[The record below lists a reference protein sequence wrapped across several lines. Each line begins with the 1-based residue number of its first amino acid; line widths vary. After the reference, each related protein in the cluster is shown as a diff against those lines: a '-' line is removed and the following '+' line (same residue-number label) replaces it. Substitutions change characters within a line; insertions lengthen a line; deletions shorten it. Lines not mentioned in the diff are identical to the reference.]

1 MAKQEKTAAE
11 LYREQRKARLAKA
24 AKKNKKKM
32 LSPQASKR
40 IGRIVAVIIV
50 LAILCTIGGVAASYT
65 GIIERNTTVL
75 TVNGEEIKQP
85 EFAYYYN
92 NAYSMAYQY
101 ANYGYVQYDTTKTPD
116 VQTYNGEMGEIKDF
130 PEDQTAMW
138 TDYFSYYAQNSIKSI
153 KSGIAEAKKL
163 GLELDEDDIA
173 AVQSNIDS
181 TKSNAESG
189 GYSLSAYLRAYYGKG
204 LSTKLFR
211 KILEEQ
217 QLYSKLNDT
226 KETELKEA
234 LTDKQVQEAFDNAL
248 STYAVAS
255 FRSYTITAETVAN
268 EEDSTSAPTQE
279 TLAAAKERAEAIAAA
294 ATTENAFLSAVQKD
308 ANANGDDTNYLTD
321 DTSTLHENVSA
332 SDAQSAVSDS
342 EFSSMLYSKDAKA
355 NTTYIAESDTG
366 YTVCYILEGAHRP
379 DDSVKYDVRHI
390 LVKFPEDAAEETA
403 DDTAAEDA
411 ANETAAEAAEEA
423 TTEAAKETKT
433 DIPVSKL
440 DLSAYEDVNVAL
452 DVDGD
457 SATDKITYQK
467 AQDILEEYLK
477 GEHTEDAFAAL
488 AKKYSEDSNAS
499 EGGIYTDVELGQ
511 MVEPFESWAIAKD
524 RKEGDVGIVET
535 QYGYHIMYFVKT
547 TSVPWD
553 DQVRSDLVATD
564 LNDYLQ
570 GLADDEAF
578 AISVASQKGIDKVEA
593 SVVRLARNQIRNAA
607 NSSN

>member
-32 LSPQASKR
+32 LTPQATKR
-40 IGRIVAVIIV
+40 IGKIVAVIVV
-50 LAILCTIGGVAASYT
+50 LAILCAIGGIAASYT

-138 TDYFSYYAQNSIKSI
+138 TDYFSFYAQNSIKSI
-153 KSGIAEAKKL
+153 KSGVAEAKKL
-163 GLELDEDDIA
+163 GLELDEAD
-173 AVQSNIDS
+173 
-181 TKSNAESG
+181 
-189 GYSLSAYLRAYYGKG
+189 LAYYGKG
-204 LSTKLFR
+204 LSEKLFR

-217 QLYSKLNDT
+217 QLYTKLNDT
-226 KETELKEA
+226 KETELKDA
-234 LTDKQVQEAFDNAL
+234 LSKKEVREAFDNAL

-268 EEDSTSAPTQE
+268 EEDGTQE
-279 TLAAAKERAEAIAAA
+279 ANEKTLAAAKERADAIVAA
-294 ATTENAFLSAVQKD
+294 ATSENAFLSAIQKD

-321 DTSTLHENVSA
+321 DTTSLHKNVSS

-342 EFSSMLYSKDAKA
+342 EFISMLYSKDAKA
-355 NTTYIAESDTG
+355 NTTYVAESETG
-366 YTVCYILEGAHRP
+366 YTVAYILEGAHQP
-379 DDSVKYDVRHI
+379 DDSVTYDVRHI
-390 LVKFPEDAAEETA
+390 LVKFPEDAANDAA
-403 DDTAAEDA
+403 DDTAAPAEDGEE
-411 ANETAAEAAEEA
+411 ET
-423 TTEAAKETKT
+423 TTEAAKETAEEIT
-433 DIPVSKL
+433 VSAL
-440 DLSAYEDVNVAL
+440 DLSAYSDVNVIL
-452 DVDGD
+452 DVDGK
-457 SATDKITYQK
+457 SATNKATYQK

-499 EGGIYTDVELGQ
+499 DGGIYTDVTIGQ
-511 MVEPFESWAIAKD
+511 MVEPFESWAIAKG
-524 RKEGDVGIVET
+524 RKAGDVGIVET

-553 DQVRSDLVATD
+553 DKVRSDLVSTD

-578 AISVASQKGIDKVEA
+578 AVTVNNQKGIDKVEA
-593 SVVRLARNQIRNAA
+593 TVVRLARNQIRNAA
-607 NSSN
+607 NSGN

>member
-32 LSPQASKR
+32 LTPQATKR
-40 IGRIVAVIIV
+40 IGKIVAVIVV
-50 LAILCTIGGVAASYT
+50 LAILCAIGGIAASYT

-138 TDYFSYYAQNSIKSI
+138 TDYFSFYAQNSIKSI
-153 KSGIAEAKKL
+153 KSGVAEAKKL
-163 GLELDEDDIA
+163 GLELDEADLA

-189 GYSLSAYLRAYYGKG
+189 GYSLS
-204 LSTKLFR
+204 
-211 KILEEQ
+211 
-217 QLYSKLNDT
+217 
-226 KETELKEA
+226 KE
-234 LTDKQVQEAFDNAL
+234 VREAFDNAL

-268 EEDSTSAPTQE
+268 EEDGTQE
-279 TLAAAKERAEAIAAA
+279 ANEKTLAAAKERADAIVAA
-294 ATTENAFLSAVQKD
+294 ATSENAFLSAIQKD

-321 DTSTLHENVSA
+321 DTTSLHKNVSS

-342 EFSSMLYSKDAKA
+342 EFISMLYSKDAKA
-355 NTTYIAESDTG
+355 NTTYVAESETG
-366 YTVCYILEGAHRP
+366 YTVAYILEGAHQP
-379 DDSVKYDVRHI
+379 DDSVTYDVRHI
-390 LVKFPEDAAEETA
+390 LVKFPEDAANDAA
-403 DDTAAEDA
+403 DDTAAPAEDGEE
-411 ANETAAEAAEEA
+411 ET
-423 TTEAAKETKT
+423 TTEAAKETAEEIT
-433 DIPVSKL
+433 VSAL
-440 DLSAYEDVNVAL
+440 DLSAYSDVNVIL
-452 DVDGD
+452 DVDGK
-457 SATDKITYQK
+457 SATNKATYQK

-499 EGGIYTDVELGQ
+499 DGGIYTDVTIGQ
-511 MVEPFESWAIAKD
+511 MVEPFESWAIAKG
-524 RKEGDVGIVET
+524 RKAGDVGIVET

-553 DQVRSDLVATD
+553 DKVRSDLVSTD

-578 AISVASQKGIDKVEA
+578 AVTVNNQKGIDKVEA
-593 SVVRLARNQIRNAA
+593 TVVRLARNQIRNAA
-607 NSSN
+607 NSGN

>member
-32 LSPQASKR
+32 LTPQATKR
-40 IGRIVAVIIV
+40 IGKIVAVIVV
-50 LAILCTIGGVAASYT
+50 LAILCAIGGIAASYT

-138 TDYFSYYAQNSIKSI
+138 TDYFSFYAQNSIKSI
-153 KSGIAEAKKL
+153 KSGVAEAKKL
-163 GLELDEDDIA
+163 GLELDEADLA

-204 LSTKLFR
+204 LSEKLFR

-217 QLYSKLNDT
+217 QLYTKLNDT
-226 KETELKEA
+226 KETELKDA
-234 LTDKQVQEAFDNAL
+234 LSKKEVREAFDNAL

-268 EEDSTSAPTQE
+268 EEDGTQE
-279 TLAAAKERAEAIAAA
+279 ANEKTLAAAKERADAIVAA
-294 ATTENAFLSAVQKD
+294 ATSENAFLSAIQKD

-321 DTSTLHENVSA
+321 DTTSLHKNVSS

-342 EFSSMLYSKDAKA
+342 EFISMLYSKDAKA
-355 NTTYIAESDTG
+355 NTTYVAESETG
-366 YTVCYILEGAHRP
+366 YTVAYILEGAHQP
-379 DDSVKYDVRHI
+379 DDSVTYDVRHI
-390 LVKFPEDAAEETA
+390 LVKFPEDAANDAA
-403 DDTAAEDA
+403 DDTAAPAEDGEE
-411 ANETAAEAAEEA
+411 ET
-423 TTEAAKETKT
+423 TTEAAKETAEEIT
-433 DIPVSKL
+433 VSAL
-440 DLSAYEDVNVAL
+440 DLSAYSDVNVIL
-452 DVDGD
+452 DVDGK
-457 SATDKITYQK
+457 SATNKATYQK

-499 EGGIYTDVELGQ
+499 DGGIYTDVTIGQ
-511 MVEPFESWAIAKD
+511 MVEPFESWAIAKG
-524 RKEGDVGIVET
+524 RKAGDVGIVET

-553 DQVRSDLVATD
+553 DKVRSDLVSTD

-570 GLADDEAF
+570 GLADDEPF
-578 AISVASQKGIDKVEA
+578 AVTVNTQNGSDKVEA
-593 SVVRLARNQIRNAA
+593 TVDRLARNQIRNAA
-607 NSSN
+607 NSGN